1 MAVAVMAST
10 GKDGFPASESRAATL
25 RRLLKQP
32 GIYQA
37 PACYDALS
45 ASLVEKAG
53 FDFSFMS
60 GKSSV

>member
-1 MAVAVMAST
+1 MSVMAST

-25 RRLLKQP
+25 RRLLEQP

-53 FDFSFMS
+53 FDFTFMS
-60 GKSSV
+60 G